1 MSNPQA
7 PASGLCAQRLP
18 LAQYALNF
26 GDAHPPLTP
35 LQAKAEAERC
45 LYCFDAPCTIACP
58 TGIDVP
64 TFIARIAQG
73 NLPGAAK
80 TILNEN
86 ILGGMCARVCPTEV
100 LCEQACVRNT
110 ESGQPVA
117 IGQLQ
122 RHATDAHM
130 DQTGKSL
137 FTRAASTGKRVAV
150 VGSGPAGLSA
160 AHRLALLGH
169 SVTLMEAKSKLGGL
183 NEYGLATYKT
193 PDQFAQ
199 REIDWL
205 LSIGGIET
213 RLHTALGDPLTLD
226 SLCDTYDAVFLGIGL
241 GGVHTL
247 GLPNESAQGVRHAVD
262 FIAELRQAEHPS
274 QVVVGSTVV
283 VIGGGM
289 TAVDA
294 AVQSK
299 LLGASSVTMVVR
311 RGPEHMA
318 ASPAEQSW
326 AKENGVVI
334 QHWAAPQE
342 LLLEEGQLKA
352 VRMAH
357 TEMRDGRLHTLDTGF
372 TLTANMLLI
381 ATGQQMLQKQVQQ
394 LTLRDG
400 KIATDANGKTSHAKV
415 WAGGDCRHGGKD
427 LTVEAV
433 QHGKL
438 AALSIHQHLMGA

>member
-1 MSNPQA
+1 
-7 PASGLCAQRLP
+7 
-18 LAQYALNF
+18 
-26 GDAHPPLTP
+26 
-35 LQAKAEAERC
+35 
-45 LYCFDAPCTIACP
+45 
-58 TGIDVP
+58 
-64 TFIARIAQG
+64 
-73 NLPGAAK
+73 
-80 TILNEN
+80 
-86 ILGGMCARVCPTEV
+86 
-100 LCEQACVRNT
+100 
-110 ESGQPVA
+110 
-117 IGQLQ
+117 
-122 RHATDAHM
+122 
-130 DQTGKSL
+130 
-137 FTRAASTGKRVAV
+137 
-150 VGSGPAGLSA
+150 
-160 AHRLALLGH
+160 
-169 SVTLMEAKSKLGGL
+169 MEAKSKLGGL